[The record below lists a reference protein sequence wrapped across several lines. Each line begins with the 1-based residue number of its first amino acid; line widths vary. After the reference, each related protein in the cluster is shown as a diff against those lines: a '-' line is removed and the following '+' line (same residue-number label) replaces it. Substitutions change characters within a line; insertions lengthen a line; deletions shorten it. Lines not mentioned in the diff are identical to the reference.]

1 MIVANKVQ
9 PNLSEISKADFE
21 ASIERKVDFVVP
33 YDIKAASN
41 AAKLGQVFVDA
52 NRSSKATAAIRQIAE
67 RVMGV
72 GTEDMAS
79 AASDNKKSLLGN
91 FDLKA
96 MLAKKPKVD
105 LTKAD

>member
-1 MIVANKVQ
+1 
-9 PNLSEISKADFE
+9 
-21 ASIERKVDFVVP
+21 VVP

-72 GTEDMAS
+72 SSEDMS
-79 AASDNKKSLLGN
+79 QDGGEKKSLLGN
-91 FDLKA
+91 FDLKSL
-96 MLAKKPKVD
+96 LAKKSKD
-105 LTKAD
+105 ETEAAE

>member
-9 PNLSEISKADFE
+9 PALAEISKADFE

-72 GTEDMAS
+72 SSDD
-79 AASDNKKSLLGN
+79 AAPVSGEKKSLLGN
-91 FDLKA
+91 FDIKA

-105 LTKAD
+105 LTQAD